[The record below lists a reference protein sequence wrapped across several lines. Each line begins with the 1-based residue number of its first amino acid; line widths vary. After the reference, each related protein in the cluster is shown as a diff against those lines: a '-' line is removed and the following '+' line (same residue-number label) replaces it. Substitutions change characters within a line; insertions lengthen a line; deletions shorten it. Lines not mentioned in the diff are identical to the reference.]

1 MVVGRIGRRYSFL
14 IKRGG
19 FMELKI
25 DERYDNELKEIE
37 FYKNSRI
44 HQLMLPY
51 IGFNYQEHKVLL
63 VAESHY
69 LGNDEDRKKVANFK
83 EWYEDKGDITLS
95 EEGHIDTRGV
105 IEQWFFNGNGLFQ
118 KIKKNLKML
127 ILI

>member
-1 MVVGRIGRRYSFL
+1 
-14 IKRGG
+14 
-19 FMELKI
+19 
-25 DERYDNELKEIE
+25 
-37 FYKNSRI
+37 
-44 HQLMLPY
+44 MLPY